1 MTSDFNFQID
11 SVSTR
16 EMHRAVLG
24 VPDITCTA
32 CVETIESL
40 FKNDE
45 FIKIRVN
52 LVPEKEA
59 IVFWEPEK
67 TTLAAIRERIDDAG
81 FGTKVLSKF
90 LAKYFDV

>member
-1 MTSDFNFQID
+1 MKHFFQIE
-11 SVSTR
+11 SVSIR
-16 EMHRAVLG
+16 EMNRAVLG

-40 FKNDE
+40 FKDDE

-59 IVFWEPEK
+59 IVFWGPEK
-67 TTLAAIRERIDDAG
+67 TTLAAIRERIEDSG
-81 FGTKVLSKF
+81 FGTSVISMFYKHE
-90 LAKYFDV
+90 